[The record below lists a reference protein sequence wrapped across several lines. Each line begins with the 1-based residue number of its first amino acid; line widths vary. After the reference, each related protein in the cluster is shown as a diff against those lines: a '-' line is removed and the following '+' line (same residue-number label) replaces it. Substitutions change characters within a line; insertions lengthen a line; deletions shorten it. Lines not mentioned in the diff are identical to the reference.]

1 MSRVMLVGVGPGDPG
16 LATMHAVEA
25 IKRADVIRHT
35 DGCGTN
41 LLHFASPEADVRAF
55 ESTDELVQ
63 LARGGRKVTVLFP
76 GSPYAFASGSEIA
89 TRLDRAGIDFE
100 AVPGMTVEMAAP
112 VMSGIPLT
120 IEGRANSLGLGL
132 VKGAETVVVRL
143 ASGWWEAGISKLMS
157 DGRPADTPAALILS
171 PGLPGQRRV
180 AAPLGELARKAATYG
195 LRGDALLVIGPG
207 VEMAERLDSLS
218 RRPLHGRRV
227 LITRARHQVEPFRR
241 ELADLGAAVIEIP
254 TIAIRPMPTDDR
266 VREAIANLNR
276 TALVIF
282 ASANAVDIF
291 FQMLNTSGADA
302 RALHGSKLCAI
313 GQETAES
320 MATHG
325 VRPEL
330 VTSEYTAEGLA
341 KALEGWEMEGMRV
354 LVPRAE
360 VARDLCTRYEHPHA
374 LHLPP
379 FEGLGEAFGGVLAG
393 DQLRPHAVRRHRLR
407 GLLTDRAQLAAVQRA
422 GVSAAGVQHLEED
435 VDRIRRGEDDER
447 GPVEVRD
454 GLAHTIVGGHGPDRD
469 RGYLDDRSAQVG
481 ELASERL
488 DLVPGAGDENSP
500 AMEGPARKRVEALG
514 HLDARPDHE
523 QRVAAEAVG
532 GRLAGQLAQRRRHA
546 SLPGQSRA
554 EDQRGRRV
562 GGTPVRHQLA
572 DARLPPAR
580 RQPQHDSLGAFHQAE
595 AERVGAAFD
604 GEGDAAHHG
613 RGHLDCHAGDRFEA

>member
-16 LATMHAVEA
+16 LATMHAVVA
-25 IKRADVIRHT
+25 IKRA
-35 DGCGTN
+35 
-41 LLHFASPEADVRAF
+41 
-55 ESTDELVQ
+55 
-63 LARGGRKVTVLFP
+63 
-76 GSPYAFASGSEIA
+76 
-89 TRLDRAGIDFE
+89 
-100 AVPGMTVEMAAP
+100 
-112 VMSGIPLT
+112 
-120 IEGRANSLGLGL
+120 
-132 VKGAETVVVRL
+132 ETVVLRL

-360 VARDLCTRYEHPHA
+360 GARDA
-374 LHLPP
+374 LPSLLAKRGAEVHILPVYQAVCP
-379 FEGLGEAFGGVLAG
+379 PDAG
-393 DQLRPHAVRRHRLR
+393 PSLMRLF
-407 GLLTDRAQLAAVQRA
+407 
-422 GVSAAGVQHLEED
+422 
-435 VDRIRRGEDDER
+435 
-447 GPVEVRD
+447 
-454 GLAHTIVGGHGPDRD
+454 
-469 RGYLDDRSAQVG
+469 
-481 ELASERL
+481 
-488 DLVPGAGDENSP
+488 
-500 AMEGPARKRVEALG
+500 
-514 HLDARPDHE
+514 
-523 QRVAAEAVG
+523 AAEGVDVITFTSSSTVVNFVRAFPEDKLPAV
-532 GRLAGQLAQRRRHA
+532 L
-546 SLPGQSRA
+546 
-554 EDQRGRRV
+554 
-562 GGTPVRHQLA
+562 
-572 DARLPPAR
+572 
-580 RQPQHDSLGAFHQAE
+580 
-595 AERVGAAFD
+595 
-604 GEGDAAHHG
+604 GDAAIACMG
-613 RGHLDCHAGDRFEA
+613 PVTADTARKLGLAVEIIAREYTTRGLAAAIAAAAVR